1 MDNRQMALEDLKVV
15 DLTHYTAGPFCTK
28 MFADFGA
35 SVIKVEKPGE
45 GDGARRLG
53 PFPNDVPDPE
63 ASGLFLNLNT
73 NKLGV
78 TLNLKSEMGRKIL
91 LELARSADILI
102 ENFRPGV
109 MDSLGLGWDT
119 LQAVNPE
126 LVMTSISNFGQT
138 GPYRDYKASDLIH
151 YGLGGL
157 SYITG
162 DPAREPIKGP
172 PSQSQYQAGL
182 FAFMA
187 TMCALSARGLI
198 GEGQRVDVSI
208 LESVSSV
215 LMPIVLTA
223 VGSGKKRERG
233 SSLGSFPSNF
243 FQCKDGII
251 YIYAPGDAHWE
262 DLLTALEIDPATAN
276 DSRFL
281 NGKTRFE
288 NADDMAKLLE
298 PSLMAENREPL
309 FDKLQDWGLTVGSAL
324 SLDELFASDHL
335 AERRF
340 FVDIEHP
347 RTGTLKYPGAPF
359 NLIETPWR
367 VRYPA
372 PMLGQHNQQI
382 LCERLGYSKA
392 ELSRFTRMGFI

>member
-1 MDNRQMALEDLKVV
+1 MDNTQMALEDLKVV

-35 SVIKVEKPGE
+35 SVIKIEKPGE

-53 PFPNDVPDPE
+53 PFPNDIPDPE

-91 LELARSADILI
+91 LELAQSADMLI

-151 YGLGGL
+151 YGLGGF
-157 SYITG
+157 SSITG
-162 DPAREPIKGP
+162 EIGREPLKGP
-172 PSQSQYQAGL
+172 QSQSQYQAGL
-182 FAFMA
+182 FAFSA
-187 TMCALSARGLI
+187 TMCGIMARGFT
-198 GEGQRVDVSI
+198 GEGQRIDVSI
-208 LESVSSV
+208 LESVNSV
-215 LMPIVLTA
+215 LLPTILRG
-223 VGSGKKRERG
+223 VGAGAKQGRG
-233 SSLGSFPSNF
+233 IPVRAYPSNF
-243 FQCKDGII
+243 FQCKDGHI
-251 YIYAPGDAHWE
+251 YLYAPGELRWA
-262 DLLTALEIDPATAN
+262 DLLSALEIDPSAAEDPRFAN
-276 DSRFL
+276 
-281 NGKTRFE
+281 GGTRFE
-288 NADDMAKLLE
+288 NADELARLFE
-298 PSLMAENREPL
+298 PRLMAADRETI
-309 FDKLQDWGLTVGSAL
+309 FGKVNDWGLTAGSAL
-324 SLDELFASDHL
+324 SIDELFTSEHL
-335 AERRF
+335 KERVF

-359 NLIETPWR
+359 NMTETPWR
-367 VRYPA
+367 VRSPA
-372 PMLGQHNQQI
+372 PLLGQHNQRVYG
-382 LCERLGYSKA
+382 ERLGYTQV
-392 ELSRFTRMGFI
+392 ELTHLTQMGII